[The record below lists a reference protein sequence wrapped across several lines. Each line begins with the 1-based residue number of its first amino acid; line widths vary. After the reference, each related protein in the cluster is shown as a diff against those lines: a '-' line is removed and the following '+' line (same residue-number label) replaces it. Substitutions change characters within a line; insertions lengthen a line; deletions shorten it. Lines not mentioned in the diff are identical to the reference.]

1 MNSPRIQSSRPQV
14 AATSTAT
21 KNAAPTAPHKPNT
34 SVTRHAAFIEPE
46 RRQAMIADAA
56 YYCAQQRGFAASHE
70 LDDWLAAERQIDQA
84 LSADDVPSLFDE
96 SD

>member
-1 MNSPRIQSSRPQV
+1 MSSPRIESSRQQV
-14 AATSTAT
+14 AATSTTT
-21 KNAAPTAPHKPNT
+21 KHPAPVAPHKPNS
-34 SVTRHAAFIEPE
+34 SVTRHAASIEPE

-56 YYCAQQRGFAASHE
+56 YYYAEQRGFASSHE

-96 SD
+96 GD